1 MTLTVAGV
9 GTGYFA
15 QYHFEAWQRIDNI
28 ELVAVCDHDTNR
40 AHSTARRYGIPMVFD
55 DLETMLHQTRPE
67 VVDIITPPDTHES
80 LAGIALAAGA
90 AVICQKPLAP
100 DVATARRM
108 IKSAEQHNAFFA
120 VHENFRF
127 QPWYQEIRRLL
138 GHETLGDLYSVS
150 FRLRPGDGQG
160 FDAYLERQPYFQ
172 QMERFLIHETGIHFI
187 DTYRYLFGEIQRV
200 YADLRRLNPAIA
212 GEDAGMILFD
222 FKSGIRGLWDANR
235 LADHTAKDTRLT
247 MGEMLIE
254 GSEAALRLD
263 GAGRLFIRPKGG
275 VESTH
280 PYDWSNQGF
289 AGDSVFACQRHLV
302 QCILEKRPSPISG
315 CEYLRNLVIEEAI
328 YESNHK
334 GEKIEV

>member
-9 GTGYFA
+9 GAGYFA
-15 QYHFEAWQRIDNI
+15 QYHFEAWQRIDNV

-40 AHSTARRYGIPMVFD
+40 ARSTAGRYAIPMVFD
-55 DLETMLHQTRPE
+55 DFDTMLDQTKPE

-80 LAGIALAAGA
+80 LAGSALAAGA

-100 DVATARRM
+100 DMATARRM
-108 IKSAEQHNAFFA
+108 IEAAEQHNAFFA

-127 QPWYQEIRRLL
+127 QPWYQEIRTLL
-138 GHETLGDLYSVS
+138 SREILGDLYSVS

-160 FDAYLERQPYFQ
+160 SDAYLERQPYFQ

-222 FKSGIRGLWDANR
+222 FKNGIRGLWDANR

-263 GAGRLFIRPKGG
+263 GAGKLFIRPQGG

-280 PYDWSNQGF
+280 PYHWSNQGF
-289 AGDSVFACQRHLV
+289 AGDSVLACQRHLV